1 MENFKE
7 LQTLINEKEKID
19 EFVKRVKTLGFVG
32 QYGSKTFVGIT
43 ENHNDRYN
51 FGGIEKIIGEEKLKA
66 IVQQF
71 EGLLSV
77 ELHRVKEAKEKELS
91 NYSVVVNGS

>member
-19 EFVKRVKTLGFVG
+19 EFVKRVKTLGFIG
-32 QYGSKTFVGIT
+32 EYGRKKFVGIKDD
-43 ENHNDRYN
+43 NNGRYDLD
-51 FGGIEKIIGEEKLKA
+51 GIEKIIGEEKLRS
-66 IVQQF
+66 IVEQF

-77 ELHRVKEAKEKELS
+77 ELHRAKEAKEKELA
-91 NYSVVVNGS
+91 NYKIVINEI